1 MEATEIIELNNEKRT
16 RLTEHNLK
24 YYEDMLLYI
33 RLNGN
38 KSEQQTEE
46 VLLEMLEHLLQAQ
59 EEGKT
64 AEEVFGD
71 DPKAYCKEVVEEIPT
86 ENRKNQASLIMMV
99 ILQFLG
105 FFAGSYGILGTA
117 LNYFF
122 DIGSALTTFSIGSGL
137 VILVIDLLLLG
148 AFILAI
154 LKWIKQSTFSKK
166 ETKNWV
172 EFLQVW
178 AISTA
183 FIGLIVVIHFF
194 MPSFGKEISI
204 PTYYLAILGVIFY
217 VFSFLMRRKQNF

>member
-86 ENRKNQASLIMMV
+86 EKRKNQVSLIMMV

-117 LNYFF
+117 LHYFF

-137 VILVIDLLLLG
+137 VILGIDLLLLG

-166 ETKNWV
+166 EIKSWV

-183 FIGLIVVIHFF
+183 FIGLIVVIHFV
-194 MPSFGKEISI
+194 MPSFGKEVSI

-217 VFSFLMRRKQNF
+217 VLSFLMRRKQNF